1 MGLSN
6 KLVYPFKI
14 LIKHPKLA
22 GSLAVSTIV
31 KHKGKSAA
39 FTAGIGGAGYGINQG
54 VKSLRDYLETSAAEL
69 DFADSIYV
77 HRLEPPDYSL
87 SVGDATNT
95 LEKRLGPET
104 LVALEH
110 LIINLIFGDTGIFAE
125 CNSKGLSP
133 DAIMTSKQAALDT
146 WRMKCM
152 ASEKD
157 YNFIGWLK
165 DANTASIQKAENEE
179 KKSASDK
186 KEKKKKGP
194 PTIIPGNKYQNT
206 SYNDFYSP
214 ELIDFAG
221 EETDIEDEEEEEVS
235 NVSDGI
241 PTYSVFKREVF
252 NLAAA
257 QKKNIPPEILIEKT
271 YNTASATTGEY
282 QLDMNSVSQMY
293 YKSLGWSS
301 AFNHK
306 IHNLVSSLESSD
318 TAPKIDTDA
327 IKTDVTSSEDYVFF
341 DTGSSSSFEIW
352 PYALIDA
359 GLNAGQGPTSDGGDS
374 GVNEDVFDGLIAF
387 YNDNKLWQRNISLS
401 GLTAFKIN
409 GQTFPKGII
418 LRKGWIYNYDRHKER
433 NKFYSRNNFHKAIH
447 AGWEAYL
454 NSSRKNK
461 VKVND
466 GSDKGLA
473 FWLDLKGIGAQDKK
487 TIWG

>member
-39 FTAGIGGAGYGINQG
+39 LTAGIGSTGYGIHQG
-54 VKSLRDYLETSAAEL
+54 VKSLREYLETSAAEL

-87 SVGDATNT
+87 SVGDATQT
-95 LEKRLGPET
+95 LDKRLGPET

-125 CNSKGLSP
+125 CNSRGLSP
-133 DAIMTSKQAALDT
+133 DAIMTAKQAALDT

-152 ASEKD
+152 ADEKD

-165 DANTASIQKAENEE
+165 DANTASVQNGESGS
-179 KKSASDK
+179 KKTTPDK

-194 PTIIPGNKYQNT
+194 PTIIPGNKYSNA
-206 SYNDFYSP
+206 SYEDYSGPDLLDFT
-214 ELIDFAG
+214 G
-221 EETDIEDEEEEEVS
+221 EEEVDEEEEDE
-235 NVSDGI
+235 NVTNGV
-241 PTYSVFKREVF
+241 PTYFVFKTEVF

-271 YNTASATTGEY
+271 YNTAASTTGDY
-282 QLDMNSVSQMY
+282 QLDPNSVSQMY
-293 YKSLGWSS
+293 YKNLGWSS

-318 TAPKIDTDA
+318 TAPKVDIDT
-327 IKTDVTSSEDYVFF
+327 IKTDTTSSEDYVFF
-341 DTGSSSSFEIW
+341 DTGASSSFEIW

-359 GLNAGQGPTSDGGDS
+359 GLNAGKGPTSDGGDA
-374 GVNEDVFDGLIAF
+374 GVNEEVFDGLIAF

-418 LRKGWIYNYDRHKER
+418 LRKGWLYNYDRHKER

-447 AGWEAYL
+447 AGWESYL

-466 GSDKGLA
+466 GSEKGLA